1 MPRVGSRGAVWQSG
15 KLELAEQKW
24 GGLVAGGGWEHTWRG
39 IRTGRKEQCGLR
51 VEAGR
56 PPEQVTQDMG

>member
-1 MPRVGSRGAVWQSG
+1 MGWWPEEAGSTH
-15 KLELAEQKW
+15 
-24 GGLVAGGGWEHTWRG
+24 GGG
-39 IRTGRKEQCGLR
+39 IRAGRKEQCGLR

>member
-1 MPRVGSRGAVWQSG
+1 MPRVGSRGAVGQSG
-15 KLELAEQKW
+15 KLELGSRSGVGWWPEEA
-24 GGLVAGGGWEHTWRG
+24 GSTRGGG
-39 IRTGRKEQCGLR
+39 IRAGRKEQCGLR